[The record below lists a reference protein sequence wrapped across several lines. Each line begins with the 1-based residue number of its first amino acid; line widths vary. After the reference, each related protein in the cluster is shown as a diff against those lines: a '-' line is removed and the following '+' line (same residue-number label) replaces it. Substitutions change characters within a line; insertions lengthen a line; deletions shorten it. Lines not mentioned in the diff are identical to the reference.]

1 MTCFNDRETPY
12 PYFEIVESK
21 PDSHAKP
28 LTLKVHPPVI
38 GAFPLVRNPLETYLH
53 LTERSTTETKDVMD
67 NFSSKIMTENV
78 LLLKSST
85 HQNIVV
91 ASSPSHNWSLSSWRV
106 PPSRFGEVIST
117 SQCKEASS
125 FVLATGKRGVRSSF
139 FTLRNDDDLIVE
151 PYSPHQFRRQFGFC
165 QDVLIILTKHHFDG
179 SLLALVQLWDSY
191 VRLGSL
197 SNLNIPMRPL
207 DNGTFM
213 TREYLNWWPA
223 HRETV
228 LR

>member
-106 PPSRFGEVIST
+106 PPSKF
-117 SQCKEASS
+117 
-125 FVLATGKRGVRSSF
+125 GVRSSF